1 MLNLNRNK
9 IIAFLLIG
17 VGLLSTVNLDI
28 DLMTPSN
35 DDRYPSPDETLRAL
49 VEPLKADFAAGDAD
63 VSGLF
68 DAIGL
73 EILTNDKL
81 VKLSQVKEL
90 NSIVVERFL
99 PMVSFKSQPGL
110 GSKLDTI
117 LLEVEADPNAE
128 LSDDLRKRLAE
139 VYFALEWMVRQ

>member
-1 MLNLNRNK
+1 MMNLNRNT

-17 VGLLSTVNLDI
+17 VGLLSTINLDI

-35 DDRYPSPDETLRAL
+35 DDRYPSPDETLQAL
-49 VEPLKADFAAGDAD
+49 VEPLKADFTEGDAD

-99 PMVSFKSQPGL
+99 PMVAFKTQPGL
-110 GSKLDTI
+110 GSKLDAI

-128 LSDDLRKRLAE
+128 LTDDLRKRLAE

>member
-1 MLNLNRNK
+1 MMNLNRNK

-17 VGLLSTVNLDI
+17 VGLLSTVNLDFE
-28 DLMTPSN
+28 LMTPS
-35 DDRYPSPDETLRAL
+35 DKDTYPSPDETLRAL
-49 VEPLKADFAAGDAD
+49 VEPLKADFSAGDAD
-63 VSGLF
+63 VRGLF

-90 NSIVVERFL
+90 NAIVVGRFL
-99 PMVSFKSQPGL
+99 PMVSFKTQPGL
-110 GSKLDTI
+110 GSKLDAI

-128 LSDDLRKRLAE
+128 LTPELRKQLAE
-139 VYFALEWMVRQ
+139 AYFALEWMVRQ